1 MADSPFEA
9 STFALKVDGLFYT
22 LLGLSVAMIVL
33 LSVLVITFCVLYR
46 RNRNARRARHTK
58 YADKLEVF
66 WILAP
71 VIIFIGLFVW
81 SGFLFVPLESP
92 PKDAMEIHV
101 VAKQWMWMFYHPNG
115 RRELNELHVPI
126 HQPVKL
132 ILSSEDVIHSFYV
145 PAFHIKQDA
154 VPGRYTQIWFNAVYR
169 NRFRL
174 FCAEYCG
181 TEHSKMGGWVYT
193 LEQNEYQ
200 QWLASGDKEIQS
212 LVEQGKALFTSM
224 GCSGCHAPTSEVH
237 APRLDGLYG
246 SPVAL
251 QNGAVIVADEA
262 YIRDSILLPDKQ
274 IVAGFSNIMPSFQGQ
289 VDETEL
295 LKLIGYIKSIR
306 SGL

>member
-1 MADSPFEA
+1 MAGGPFEA
-9 STFALKVDGLFYT
+9 STFAFKVDRLFFT
-22 LLGLSVAMIVL
+22 LLGLSVAMMVL
-33 LSVLVITFCVLYR
+33 LGVLVITFCVLYR
-46 RNRNARRARHTK
+46 RTRNAKRARHTE
-58 YADKLEVF
+58 YDDKLEAF
-66 WILAP
+66 WILVP

-81 SGFLFVPLESP
+81 SGFIFVPLKSP
-92 PKDAMEIHV
+92 PDDAMEIHV

-126 HQPVKL
+126 DQPIKL

-145 PAFHIKQDA
+145 PAFRIKQDA

-181 TEHSKMGGWVYT
+181 TNHSKMGGWVYT
-193 LEQNEYQ
+193 LNQDEDQ

-224 GCSGCHAPTSEVH
+224 GCSGCHAPESNVH
-237 APRLDGLYG
+237 APRLAGLYG
-246 SPVAL
+246 NPVAL
-251 QNGAVIVADEA
+251 RNGAVIVADEA
-262 YIRDSILLPDKQ
+262 YIRDSILQPDKR
-274 IVAGFSNIMPSFQGQ
+274 IVAGFSNDMPSFQGQ
-289 VDETEL
+289 VDEAEL
-295 LKLIGYIKSIR
+295 LKLISYIKSIR